1 MANIDKPTIH
11 FFRSYWKDESC
22 WGKKPEQL
30 LVIPKI

>member
-11 FFRSYWKDESC
+11 FFSSYWKDESC
-22 WGKKPEQL
+22 WKKKPEQL